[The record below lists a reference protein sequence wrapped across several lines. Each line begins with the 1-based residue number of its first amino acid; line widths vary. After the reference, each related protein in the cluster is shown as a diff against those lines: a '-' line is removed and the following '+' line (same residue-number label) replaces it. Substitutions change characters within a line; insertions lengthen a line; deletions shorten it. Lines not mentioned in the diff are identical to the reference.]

1 MSTSFQ
7 QLANFIWSV
16 ADLLRG
22 PYRPPQYERV
32 MLPLTVLR
40 RFDAVLAPSKE
51 SVLKRY
57 AELSAKVQPNI
68 DAILNNL
75 AKDEDG
81 KPLGFHNH
89 SQLDFYKLKGDPD
102 NVGRHLADYIASF
115 SENIRKIFERFEF
128 DKEIEKLEESNRL
141 YQVVAQFAEI
151 DLHPRK
157 VDNITMGLVFEDLI
171 RRFNESA
178 NETAG
183 DHFTPRE
190 VIQLMVNLLLEPD
203 TNVLTQAGVIVTIC
217 DPACGT
223 GGMLAEAQNWIRAHN
238 EQATVKVYGQDYNPR
253 SYAVAASDLLIKG
266 QKDSRVELG
275 NTLTDDRFSDMHR
288 FDYLL
293 ANPPF
298 GVDWKAEKK
307 EIDRW
312 PNFRGYTGKLPRI
325 NDGAL
330 LFLLHMISKFAEY
343 QPGNKDFPGS
353 RAAIVFNG
361 SPLFTSS
368 AGSGESDIRRWII
381 ERDMLEAI
389 VALPEQMFYNTGIGT
404 FVWVVTNRK
413 AASREKKIQLIDA
426 RERYT
431 PMKRSLGDK
440 RRYLDQAAID
450 AITRDHGLCSKTRH
464 WVRQDKDGKPL
475 EWRELAPTEKAPEG
489 HKWNERTTS
498 RVFHNIDFGY
508 RRITVLRPLRL
519 RFEITDEARERFL
532 NTCPELY
539 DALQAVQDEFGTE
552 PYFDWNRVWDE
563 VQQVFKHLPESV
575 EGWAK
580 GAKGTVQKKIF
591 RDCFTTTDPDAV
603 PVIAK
608 RHKKGD
614 VSVSSE
620 LFPQQTLPALES
632 TELYALL
639 GLYAEGK
646 ALVEYE
652 PDPGLKDAENI
663 PLKEDIVSY
672 VLREVRPYV
681 ADAWIDRETLDEQDG
696 GIGKVGY
703 EINFNRVFF
712 QYQPPRPLHEIEAEL
727 AEVERRIMGLLRLE
741 EKRAALIS
749 RVVTHGLDPSA
760 PLKPSG
766 QEWLG
771 EIPKNW
777 KLWRLKH
784 LASEPL
790 SYGANE
796 VALEDNPSWPRFVR
810 ITDIAADGSLRD
822 ETFKSLPPEIAEP
835 FLLEDGDLLFARS
848 GATVGKSFI
857 YRPSWG
863 IACFAGYLIRFR
875 CDRRR
880 VLPDYL
886 NLFAQS
892 SAYWHQVSTG
902 MIQATIQNFSAEKY
916 ADIIVPLPPIT
927 MQQEIVEEMA
937 KEQSRFD
944 GLTLQISNS
953 LALMKEHRAALIT
966 AAVTGQIPLEEM
978 TE

>member
-1 MSTSFQ
+1 MSANFQ

-40 RFDAVLAPSKE
+40 RFDAVLASSKE
-51 SVLKRY
+51 AVLKRH
-57 AELSAKVQPNI
+57 AELSSKGIANI

-75 AKDEDG
+75 AKDEG
-81 KPLGFHNH
+81 GTPLGFHNH

-102 NVGRHLADYIASF
+102 NIGRHLADYIAGF

-141 YQVVAQFAEI
+141 YQVVSQFAEI

-171 RRFNESA
+171 RRFNEAA

-203 TNVLTQAGVIVTIC
+203 TSVLTQAGVIVTIC

-238 EQATVKVYGQDYNPR
+238 DQATVKVFGQDYNPR

-266 QKDSRVELG
+266 HKDGQVVLG
-275 NTLTDDRFSDMHR
+275 NTLIDDPFPDHR

-307 EIDRW
+307 IIDRW
-312 PNFRGYTGKLPRI
+312 PNFRGYSGKLPRI

-330 LFLLHMISKFAEY
+330 LFLLYMMSKFQNYKA
-343 QPGNKDFPGS
+343 GDRDKPGS
-353 RAAIVFNG
+353 RAAVVFNG
-361 SPLFTSS
+361 SPLFTGG
-368 AGSGESDIRRWII
+368 AGSGESEIRRWII
-381 ERDMLEAI
+381 ERDQLEAI

-404 FVWVVTNRK
+404 FIWVVTNRK
-413 AASREKKIQLIDA
+413 ADHRKGKIQLIDA

-440 RRYLDQAAID
+440 RRYLDQVALD
-450 AITRDHGLCSKTRH
+450 AVTCEHGAMENSK
-464 WVRQDKDGKPL
+464 
-475 EWRELAPTEKAPEG
+475 
-489 HKWNERTTS
+489 TS
-498 RVFHNIDFGY
+498 RVFDNTDFGY

-539 DALQAVQDEFGTE
+539 DALQAVQDTLGSE
-552 PYFDWNRVWDE
+552 PLLDWNETWHT
-563 VQQVFKHLPESV
+563 VQQVFKDLTSDVES
-575 EGWAK
+575 WAK
-580 GAKGTVQKKIF
+580 GAKGTAQKKIF
-591 RDCFTTTDPDAV
+591 RDCFTVVDPEAA

-614 VSVSSE
+614 LAIGSE
-620 LFPQQTLPALES
+620 LFPQQMLPKINAS
-632 TELYALL
+632 ELYALL
-639 GLYAEGK
+639 GLHTEGK
-646 ALVEYE
+646 ALMEYE
-652 PDPGLKDAENI
+652 PDPALKDTENI

-712 QYQPPRPLHEIEAEL
+712 QYQPPRPLHEIDSEL
-727 AEVERRIMGLLRLE
+727 AGVEQRILDLLRE
-741 EKRAALIS
+741 
-749 RVVTHGLDPSA
+749 VT
-760 PLKPSG
+760 
-766 QEWLG
+766 E
-771 EIPKNW
+771 
-777 KLWRLKH
+777 
-784 LASEPL
+784 
-790 SYGANE
+790 
-796 VALEDNPSWPRFVR
+796 
-810 ITDIAADGSLRD
+810 
-822 ETFKSLPPEIAEP
+822 
-835 FLLEDGDLLFARS
+835 
-848 GATVGKSFI
+848 
-857 YRPSWG
+857 
-863 IACFAGYLIRFR
+863 
-875 CDRRR
+875 
-880 VLPDYL
+880 
-886 NLFAQS
+886 
-892 SAYWHQVSTG
+892 
-902 MIQATIQNFSAEKY
+902 
-916 ADIIVPLPPIT
+916 
-927 MQQEIVEEMA
+927 
-937 KEQSRFD
+937 
-944 GLTLQISNS
+944 
-953 LALMKEHRAALIT
+953 
-966 AAVTGQIPLEEM
+966 
-978 TE
+978 

>member
-1 MSTSFQ
+1 MSVNFQ

-51 SVLKRY
+51 AVFKRY
-57 AELSAKVQPNI
+57 EELKAKNIPNI

-81 KPLGFHNH
+81 TPLGFHNH
-89 SQLDFYKLKGDPD
+89 SQLDFQKLKGDPD
-102 NVGRHLADYIASF
+102 NIGRHLADYIAGF

-141 YQVVAQFAEI
+141 YQVVSQFAEI

-171 RRFNESA
+171 RRFNEAA

-203 TNVLTQAGVIVTIC
+203 TSVLTQAGVIVTIC

-238 EQATVKVYGQDYNPR
+238 EQATVKVFGQDYNPR

-266 QKDSRVELG
+266 HKDGQVVLG
-275 NTLTDDRFSDMHR
+275 NTLTDDPFPDQR

-307 EIDRW
+307 IIDRW
-312 PNFRGYTGKLPRI
+312 PNFRGYAGKLPRI

-330 LFLLHMISKFAEY
+330 LFLLYMMSKFQDYKA
-343 QPGNKDFPGS
+343 GDRDKPGS
-353 RAAIVFNG
+353 RTAIVFNG
-361 SPLFTSS
+361 SPLFTGG
-368 AGSGESDIRRWII
+368 AGSGESEIRRWII
-381 ERDMLEAI
+381 ERDQLEAI

-404 FVWVVTNRK
+404 FIWVVTNRK
-413 AASREKKIQLIDA
+413 AAHRKGKIQLIDA

-440 RRYLDQAAID
+440 RRYLDQAALD
-450 AITRDHGLCSKTRH
+450 AVTREHGA
-464 WVRQDKDGKPL
+464 L
-475 EWRELAPTEKAPEG
+475 E
-489 HKWNERTTS
+489 NSQTS
-498 RVFHNIDFGY
+498 RVFDNTDFGY

-519 RFEITDEARERFL
+519 RFQITEEARERFL

-539 DALQAVQDEFGTE
+539 DALQTVQDELGTE
-552 PYFDWNRVWDE
+552 PLLDWNDTWDT
-563 VQQVFKHLPESV
+563 VQQVFKTLPDDV

-580 GAKGTVQKKIF
+580 GARGTAQKKIF
-591 RDCFTTTDPDAV
+591 RDCFTVVDPEAE

-608 RHKKGD
+608 RHTVEPID
-614 VSVSSE
+614 RAA
-620 LFPQQTLPALES
+620 LFPSQTLPADLGKDD
-632 TELYALL
+632 LYALL
-639 GLYAEGK
+639 GLHADGK
-646 ALVEYE
+646 GKHIEYE
-652 PDPGLKDAENI
+652 PDPALKDAENI

-681 ADAWIDRETLDEQDG
+681 KDAWIDRETLDEQDG

-712 QYQPPRPLHEIEAEL
+712 QYQPPRPLAEIDAEL
-727 AEVERRIMGLLRLE
+727 AGVEQRILELLRE
-741 EKRAALIS
+741 
-749 RVVTHGLDPSA
+749 VT
-760 PLKPSG
+760 
-766 QEWLG
+766 E
-771 EIPKNW
+771 
-777 KLWRLKH
+777 
-784 LASEPL
+784 
-790 SYGANE
+790 
-796 VALEDNPSWPRFVR
+796 
-810 ITDIAADGSLRD
+810 
-822 ETFKSLPPEIAEP
+822 
-835 FLLEDGDLLFARS
+835 
-848 GATVGKSFI
+848 
-857 YRPSWG
+857 
-863 IACFAGYLIRFR
+863 
-875 CDRRR
+875 
-880 VLPDYL
+880 
-886 NLFAQS
+886 
-892 SAYWHQVSTG
+892 
-902 MIQATIQNFSAEKY
+902 
-916 ADIIVPLPPIT
+916 
-927 MQQEIVEEMA
+927 
-937 KEQSRFD
+937 
-944 GLTLQISNS
+944 
-953 LALMKEHRAALIT
+953 
-966 AAVTGQIPLEEM
+966 
-978 TE
+978 

>member
-1 MSTSFQ
+1 MSANFQ

-40 RFDAVLAPSKE
+40 RFDAVLASSKE
-51 SVLKRY
+51 AVLKRH
-57 AELSAKVQPNI
+57 AELSSKGIANI
-68 DAILNNL
+68 DAILNNV

-81 KPLGFHNH
+81 TPLGFHNH

-102 NVGRHLADYIASF
+102 NIGRHLADYIAGF

-141 YQVVAQFAEI
+141 YQVVSQFAEI
-151 DLHPRK
+151 DLHPRN

-238 EQATVKVYGQDYNPR
+238 DQATVKVFGQDYNPR

-266 QKDSRVELG
+266 HKDGQVVLG
-275 NTLTDDRFSDMHR
+275 NTLINDPFPDHR

-307 EIDRW
+307 IIDRW
-312 PNFRGYTGKLPRI
+312 PNFRGYSGKLPRI

-330 LFLLHMISKFAEY
+330 LFLLYMMSKFQDYKA
-343 QPGNKDFPGS
+343 GDRDKPGS
-353 RAAIVFNG
+353 RAAVVFNG
-361 SPLFTSS
+361 SPLFTGGV
-368 AGSGESDIRRWII
+368 GSGESEIRRWII
-381 ERDMLEAI
+381 ECDQLEAI

-404 FVWVVTNRK
+404 FIWVVTNRK
-413 AASREKKIQLIDA
+413 TDHRKGKIQLIDA

-440 RRYLDQAAID
+440 RRYLDQVALD
-450 AITRDHGLCSKTRH
+450 AVTCEHGAMENSK
-464 WVRQDKDGKPL
+464 
-475 EWRELAPTEKAPEG
+475 
-489 HKWNERTTS
+489 TS
-498 RVFHNIDFGY
+498 RVFDNTDFGY

-519 RFEITDEARERFL
+519 RFQITEEARERFL

-539 DALQAVQDEFGTE
+539 DALQAVKDELGSE
-552 PYFDWNRVWDE
+552 PLLNWNDTWHT
-563 VQQVFKHLPESV
+563 VQQVFKNLPDDIES
-575 EGWAK
+575 WAK
-580 GAKGTVQKKIF
+580 GAKGTAQKKIF
-591 RDCFTTTDPDAV
+591 RDCFTMVDPEAA

-614 VSVSSE
+614 VAIGLE
-620 LFPQQTLPALES
+620 LFPQQTLPTMNAG
-632 TELYALL
+632 ELYALL
-639 GLYAEGK
+639 GLHTEGK

-652 PDPGLKDAENI
+652 PDPALKDTENI
-663 PLKEDIVSY
+663 LLKEDIISY

-712 QYQPPRPLHEIEAEL
+712 QYQPPRQLEEIDAEL
-727 AEVERRIMGLLRLE
+727 AGVEQRILDLLRE
-741 EKRAALIS
+741 
-749 RVVTHGLDPSA
+749 VT
-760 PLKPSG
+760 
-766 QEWLG
+766 E
-771 EIPKNW
+771 
-777 KLWRLKH
+777 
-784 LASEPL
+784 
-790 SYGANE
+790 
-796 VALEDNPSWPRFVR
+796 
-810 ITDIAADGSLRD
+810 
-822 ETFKSLPPEIAEP
+822 
-835 FLLEDGDLLFARS
+835 
-848 GATVGKSFI
+848 
-857 YRPSWG
+857 
-863 IACFAGYLIRFR
+863 
-875 CDRRR
+875 
-880 VLPDYL
+880 
-886 NLFAQS
+886 
-892 SAYWHQVSTG
+892 
-902 MIQATIQNFSAEKY
+902 
-916 ADIIVPLPPIT
+916 
-927 MQQEIVEEMA
+927 
-937 KEQSRFD
+937 
-944 GLTLQISNS
+944 
-953 LALMKEHRAALIT
+953 
-966 AAVTGQIPLEEM
+966 
-978 TE
+978 